1 MKIKRWFMT
10 AVVCLGL
17 QPGLTVWAATQVV
30 SPGMNLAQV
39 IWDAQEGDTIL
50 VNEGTYVAQAT
61 AYTPSD
67 PVFHVIRNVTIRAQ
81 GQRENTILQVGAG
94 RDQVIKVHP
103 ASYSTTSGASY
114 LTNPDGA
121 WIEGF
126 TLLGDQGGVLIR
138 DYQSLNGGTVQNVVL
153 RDLDITVSTSAGTH
167 GIELNNAKS
176 CVIAENVIRSAYA
189 NGIYVYQGQD
199 NMILDNTVQY
209 TATQHGV
216 AIQNS
221 LGNQVVGN
229 TVSGAH
235 HAGVIML
242 NTTDTRVAD
251 NTLSGFGVD
260 GITLTDGSKY
270 NQVVNNSV
278 VSDGWVAGR
287 ADGTGIW
294 LNCNSN
300 LNLVAGNSITG
311 SPENG
316 LTIFSSSNN
325 QLLGN
330 HVWGNY
336 HGGAFI
342 WDNSAFCTDGSFP
355 GETPAYNYLD
365 GNYLN
370 YNPSNA
376 QINIRG
382 GINNQVAFN
391 HLDGRDGFGG
401 TMAGTNTGGVMLQTT
416 SGNTVFG
423 NTISHVN
430 NGEYVYSD
438 VSGTTF
444 FLNRHFDTNLRY
456 ATSPAQVIW
465 DGGSVLGGNFW
476 SDFSAYGN
484 PSSGSPYTDFVIDVI
499 GNRGGNN
506 RDNYPYQSESF
517 GKSPVVTV
525 LQPHAGQ
532 MLARGSRKTL
542 RWQSSA
548 CVYVDLSYIAESGAV
563 STIAANYPDVG
574 YYAWELPGSL
584 TAGRGHLQ
592 IDCKDSGGNSRGASG
607 ISGDFTV
614 SSGALILR
622 VPGGEAVTETGS
634 AMRIAW
640 RQDSSAAVNVTLRYG
655 DGSETQVASNVT
667 DGFTDIIVPASKSG
681 RAEVRI
687 ATTDGS
693 VADDSDGPILIRQAG
708 MARVLSPVGGARFQA
723 GQKADIEW
731 VPPPES
737 VSIDIDVWNGA
748 AWQAVASAFPDRGR
762 YSWLIPALSTEAA
775 RVRISFRNLAGIAL
789 GSPVESGDF
798 AVTGSGLTT
807 GGVCA
812 ASMDSAFNLSV
823 PIIQYGG
830 LPLSA
835 QLGFRGVRDGIMIY
849 DIVSYQALIGVSSFA
864 GCQPS
869 TLSEELTLSIP
880 SLDLNGTLFQAT
892 LRPLYEDGTLCFLVS
907 DYGTRY

>member
-1 MKIKRWFMT
+1 MKMKRWFMT

-126 TLLGDQGGVLIR
+126 TLIGDQGGVLIR
-138 DYQSLNGGTVQNVVL
+138 DYQSLNGGAVQNVVL

-209 TATQHGV
+209 TATQHGI

-235 HAGVIML
+235 HAGVIIL

-330 HVWGNY
+330 HAWGNY

-342 WDNSAFCTDGSFP
+342 WDNAAFCSNGSFP
-355 GETPAYNYLD
+355 GETPVYNYID
-365 GNYLN
+365 SNYLN
-370 YNPSNA
+370 FNPSNA
-376 QINIRG
+376 QVNIRG
-382 GINNQVAFN
+382 GINNQIAFN
-391 HLDGRDGFGG
+391 FLDGSNGLGG
-401 TMAGTNTGGVMLQTT
+401 IQAGTNTGGVMLQTT
-416 SGNTVFG
+416 SGDTVFG

-430 NGEYVYSD
+430 NGEYVYND
-438 VSGTTF
+438 VTGTTF
-444 FLNRHFDTNLRY
+444 FLNRHFDTTLRY
-456 ATSPAQVIW
+456 ATTPAQVTW
-465 DGGSVLGGNFW
+465 DGGSILGGNFW
-476 SDFSAYGN
+476 SDFAASGN
-484 PSSGSPYTDFVIDVI
+484 PSSGRPYTDFVIDTI
-499 GNRGGNN
+499 GNRGGTNA
-506 RDNYPYQSESF
+506 DNYPYQSETF
-517 GKSPVVTV
+517 GKPASVTV

-532 MLARGSRKTL
+532 ILARGSRKTL
-542 RWQSSA
+542 RWQSAA
-548 CVYVDLSYIAESGAV
+548 CVYVDLSYVAESGTAT
-563 STIAANYPDVG
+563 TIAANYPDVG

-584 TAGRGHLQ
+584 SAGGGHLQ
-592 IDCKDSGGNSRGASG
+592 IDCKDSVGNALGASG
-607 ISGDFTV
+607 VSGNFTV
-614 SSGALILR
+614 SSGTLILR
-622 VPGGEAVTETGS
+622 APGGADVTETG
-634 AMRIAW
+634 ATMRVAW
-640 RQDSSAAVNVTLRYG
+640 RQDSAAVVNVTLRYG
-655 DGSETQVASNVT
+655 DGSESQVASNVT
-667 DGFTDIIVPASKSG
+667 DGFTDITLPASKSG

-693 VADDSDGPILIRQAG
+693 VADDSDGPVLIRQTGA
-708 MARVLSPVGGARFQA
+708 ARILSPVGGSRLAA

-731 VPPPES
+731 LPPPDS
-737 VSIDIDVWNGA
+737 VNVDIDVWNGT
-748 AWQAVASAFPDRGR
+748 AWQAVANAFPDRGR
-762 YSWLIPALSTEAA
+762 FSWLLPSLATEAA
-775 RVRISFRNLAGIAL
+775 RIRVSFRDLAGATV
-789 GSPVESGDF
+789 GSSVESGTF

-807 GGVCA
+807 GGACT
-812 ASMDSAFNLSV
+812 ASMDSAGNVSI

-835 QLGFRGVRDGIMIY
+835 QLAFRGVQNGALVL
-849 DIVSYQALIGVSSFA
+849 DIASYQALIGVSSFA
-864 GCQPS
+864 GCQPA
-869 TLSEELTLSIP
+869 TLSEEFTLSIP
-880 SLDLNGTLFQAT
+880 SLNLNGALLHVA
-892 LRPLYEDGTLCFLVS
+892 LRPQYENGVLHFLVS
-907 DYGTRY
+907 DYGNIQ

>member
-1 MKIKRWFMT
+1 MKMRRGLMLV
-10 AVVCLGL
+10 AACLAWCSAL
-17 QPGLTVWAATQVV
+17 PVWAATHVV

-50 VNEGTYVAQAT
+50 VNEGTYLAQST
-61 AYTPSD
+61 VYTPSD
-67 PVFHVIRNVTIRAQ
+67 PVFHVIRNVTIRAT

-126 TLLGDQGGVLIR
+126 TLIGDQGGVLVR
-138 DYQSLNGGTVQNVVL
+138 DYQSLNGGSVQDVVL
-153 RDLDITVSTSAGTH
+153 RDLDLTVSTSAGTH
-167 GIELNNAKS
+167 GIELNNAKN
-176 CVIAENVIRSAYA
+176 CVVAENIIRSAYA

-199 NMILDNTVQY
+199 NIIMDNVVQY
-209 TATQHGV
+209 TATQHGIAV
-216 AIQNS
+216 QNS

-235 HAGVIML
+235 HAGIIML
-242 NTTDTRVAD
+242 NTTNTRVAD

-260 GITLTDGSKY
+260 GITLTDGCKY
-270 NQVVNNSV
+270 NQVINNSI
-278 VSDGWVAGR
+278 VSDGWATGR
-287 ADGTGIW
+287 VDGTGIW

-300 LNLVAGNSITG
+300 FNLVAGNSVVG

-316 LTIFSSSNN
+316 LTIFSSSSN

-342 WDNSAFCTDGSFP
+342 WNNSAFCTNGSFP

-382 GINNQVAFN
+382 GLNNQIAFN
-391 HLDGRDGFGG
+391 HLDGRDGLGG
-401 TMAGTNTGGVMLQTT
+401 KMAGTNTGGVILQAT
-416 SGNTVFG
+416 SGNTLFG

-444 FLNRHFDTNLRY
+444 FLNRHFNTNLRY
-456 ATSPAQVIW
+456 ATSPAQVTW

-476 SDFSAYGN
+476 SDFSASGN

-499 GNRGGNN
+499 GNRGGTN

-517 GKSPVVTV
+517 GKPASVTV

-548 CVYVDLSYIAESGAV
+548 CVNVDLFYVAEDGAV
-563 STIAANYPDVG
+563 SVIAANYPDVG
-574 YYAWELPGSL
+574 HYAWELPGSL
-584 TAGRGHLQ
+584 NAGRGHLQ
-592 IDCKDSGGNSRGASG
+592 IDCKDSAGNSLGASG

-622 VPGGEAVTETGS
+622 TPGGGAVTETDS
-634 AMRIAW
+634 TMRIAW
-640 RQDSSAAVNVTLRYG
+640 RQDSASAVNVTLRYG
-655 DGSETQVASNVT
+655 DGIETQVASNVT
-667 DGFTDIIVPASKSG
+667 VGFTDITVPASKSG

-687 ATTDGS
+687 ATTDGL
-693 VADDSDGPILIRQAG
+693 VADDSDGPMLIRQPGA
-708 MARVLSPVGGARFQA
+708 ARILSPVGGSRFAA
-723 GQKADIEW
+723 GQKVDIEW
-731 VPPPES
+731 LSSPES
-737 VSIDIDVWNGA
+737 VNVDIYVWNGT
-748 AWQAVASAFPDRGR
+748 AWQAVANAFPDRGR
-762 YSWLIPALSTEAA
+762 YRWLLPSLSTEAA
-775 RVRISFRNLAGIAL
+775 MVRVSFRNHTGAIVGN
-789 GSPVESGDF
+789 PVESGTF
-798 AVTGSGLTT
+798 AVTSSGLIS
-807 GGVCA
+807 GGACA
-812 ASMDSAFNLSV
+812 ASLDSDLNLSI

-835 QLGFRGVRDGIMIY
+835 EFVFRGVQEGVLIY
-849 DIVSYQALIGVSSFA
+849 DIASYQTLVGVSAFS
-864 GCQPS
+864 GCQPAM
-869 TLSEELTLSIP
+869 LSDELNLAIPVLTL
-880 SLDLNGTLFQAT
+880 NGVGYHANLRARQEDNTLYF
-892 LRPLYEDGTLCFLVS
+892 FVS
-907 DYGTRY
+907 EYGAIH